1 MTSQRNQPPLKITL
15 VYRTAW
21 LLGLLLLILLSL
33 HPYAHI
39 LEALGL
45 DDNSSCHWIQ
55 TSLSILAV
63 IPRLDPGLFAIPVVI
78 ILLSLISSILLHAP
92 LSRAPPLIFLMVI

>member
-1 MTSQRNQPPLKITL
+1 MTNQKDQSLLKITL
-15 VYRTAW
+15 IYRTAW
-21 LLGLLLLILLSL
+21 LLGLLLLTLLSI

-45 DDNSSCHWIQ
+45 DNNSSCHWIQ

-63 IPRLDPGLFAIPVVI
+63 IPRLDPGLFAIQVIVV
-78 ILLSLISSILLHAP
+78 LLSLISSILLPTP
-92 LSRAPPLIFLMVI
+92 LSRAPPVSFLITI